1 MPYTGDSPC
10 PNTSGLS
17 LCCRFCF
24 WNKVPQGKVIH
35 DILNLLHAVLDTIAA
50 APQGVVL
57 QIQDL
62 EAGVHVLNELTDLE
76 GPLIIAQGNRVDGQS
91 RKLFYERDQGLE
103 VLLNGDMECVL
114 VLEINRNCWRQ
125 LGTCRK
131 VVRYRSRS
139 SQPVRS

>member
-1 MPYTGDSPC
+1 
-10 PNTSGLS
+10 
-17 LCCRFCF
+17 
-24 WNKVPQGKVIH
+24 
-35 DILNLLHAVLDTIAA
+35 
-50 APQGVVL
+50 
-57 QIQDL
+57 
-62 EAGVHVLNELTDLE
+62 VHVLNELTDLE